1 MLQVT
6 IYRLDEGGNTSR
18 DIDLAILK
26 ALLKG
31 MIIVYVLR
39 IVNNSG
45 YRLHKLLTVS
55 ISA

>member
-1 MLQVT
+1 MQVT

-31 MIIVYVLR
+31 METTF
-39 IVNNSG
+39 VNLS
-45 YRLHKLLTVS
+45 
-55 ISA
+55 

>member
-1 MLQVT
+1 MLFFEILKVT

-31 MIIVYVLR
+31 ILFTFLYKVKMVILSKI
-39 IVNNSG
+39 
-45 YRLHKLLTVS
+45 
-55 ISA
+55 